1 LQGLQYLIRGINKEN
16 KLWDKLKTRIKEHIN
31 NIKLE
36 PSRHSVISEHNLNYK
51 YSFDWENVNIL
62 DLENNYKRLISEIY
76 TLRNK

>member
-1 LQGLQYLIRGINKEN
+1 LQYLIRGINKEN